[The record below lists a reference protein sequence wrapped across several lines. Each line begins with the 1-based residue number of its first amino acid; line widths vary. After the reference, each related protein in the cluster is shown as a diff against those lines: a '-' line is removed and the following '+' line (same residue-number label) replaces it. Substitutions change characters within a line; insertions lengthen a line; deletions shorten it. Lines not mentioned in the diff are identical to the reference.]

1 MLEHKPQSIFES
13 ARAVLEGSQVQLE
26 EINKSDEVKSLEA
39 LIKNPDPKRVKEYGG
54 TKYVDML
61 KAKLDKLTNES
72 TNLEEDELTEAISP
86 QIKKIRDLVE
96 KLPTT
101 DIKGFLDELASV
113 FEKKSD
119 DEKDSVDLKNVYKRV
134 FKHIDNAYIAVAKAP
149 LDK

>member
-26 EINKSDEVKSLEA
+26 EINKSDEVK
-39 LIKNPDPKRVKEYGG
+39 
-54 TKYVDML
+54 
-61 KAKLDKLTNES
+61 NES

>member
-61 KAKLDKLTNES
+61 KAKL
-72 TNLEEDELTEAISP
+72 
-86 QIKKIRDLVE
+86 
-96 KLPTT
+96 
-101 DIKGFLDELASV
+101 
-113 FEKKSD
+113 
-119 DEKDSVDLKNVYKRV
+119 
-134 FKHIDNAYIAVAKAP
+134 
-149 LDK
+149 